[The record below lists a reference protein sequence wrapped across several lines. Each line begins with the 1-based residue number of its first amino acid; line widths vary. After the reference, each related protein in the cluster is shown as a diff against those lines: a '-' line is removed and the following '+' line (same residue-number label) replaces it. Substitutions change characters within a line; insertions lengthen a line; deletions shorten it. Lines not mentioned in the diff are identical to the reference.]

1 MDGIEREEK
10 VRCVLELVSVH
21 ALSSRHALD
30 RTLTNNRTNRGVTK
44 TNLGW
49 EVALRLRSV
58 GLGNQTG
65 SYFLQKPYRLRR
77 R

>member
-10 VRCVLELVSVH
+10 VWCVLELVSVH
-21 ALSSRHALD
+21 ALSSRHALG
-30 RTLTNNRTNRGVTK
+30 RTLTNNKTVEGVK
-44 TNLGW
+44 NLGW

-58 GLGNQTG
+58 GLGNQPG
-65 SYFLQKPYRLRR
+65 SYFLQEPYRLRR